1 MKFISLVLITYLAYY
16 LINILLDLL
25 KQQKTA
31 MSSLQAGGRM
41 EIPIDQH
48 VPHDHETV
56 RVPLPD
62 EGFGHEE
69 TPGQPEKKS
78 L

>member
-25 KQQKTA
+25 KQQKGA

-41 EIPIDQH
+41 EIPLGQQVQNDH
-48 VPHDHETV
+48 VPV
-56 RVPLPD
+56 RVALPT
-62 EGFGHEE
+62 EAFAHEDA
-69 TPGQPEKKS
+69 PSQPEKKS
-78 L
+78 P